1 MTSGT
6 NDIILMD
13 DAERNQM
20 TNIIKDSYS
29 NPQILGKDEHGTIFF
44 NSKNETKSV
53 SANELG
59 GLYTIQLQKKGY

>member
-13 DAERNQM
+13 DAERNQA
-20 TNIIKDSYS
+20 NSILKDSFH
-29 NPQILGKDEHGTIFF
+29 NPQVLGKKADGRIYF
-44 NSKNETKSV
+44 NSKDETKSV